1 MEIVNVLFALR
12 QKRRAVLRKHQ
23 QERARERQSRYMQR
37 IDLDV
42 GSVIFLQFDKK
53 RPYFSAY

>member
-53 RPYFSAY
+53 

>member
-23 QERARERQSRYMQR
+23 QERAGETE
-37 IDLDV
+37 
-42 GSVIFLQFDKK
+42 
-53 RPYFSAY
+53 

>member
-23 QERARERQSRYMQR
+23 QERQSRYMQR

-42 GSVIFLQFDKK
+42 GSVIFLQFHKNS
-53 RPYFSAY
+53 PNLNAY